1 MKFILIMFVASLF
14 TLGAFACNTEISDVS
29 VSEVT
34 DPVIEGA
41 TDEGT
46 PTALEE

>member
-1 MKFILIMFVASLF
+1 MKFILVMVAASLF
-14 TLGAFACNTEISDVS
+14 TLGALACNTEISDVS
-29 VSEVT
+29 ASEVT
-34 DPVIEGA
+34 EPVIEVG